1 MVPVKQHPAIFRF
14 PPLLARPFTER
25 MNCHRNLRG
34 GAWDK
39 SRGGREYS
47 HETEHQQI
55 WRAIHVRK
63 GALRAHNDPFCE
75 LQFRFR
81 NSVHGTPS
89 RAECSC
95 TDGIGVD
102 LGPDHRSDQRCR
114 ARRGSRN
121 QECGHGCHAGDKDE
135 SRRLLFAAHVVTR
148 KLLDKCT
155 QATVPDR
162 LDFLARAIAERKSFV
177 LLTGRS
183 ELRHTTLNRVLGYAR
198 HANGGPDGVTFYGG
212 CYKRLLPGWAPC
224 VHGEDMM

>member
-25 MNCHRNLRG
+25 MNCYRNLRG

-81 NSVHGTPS
+81 NSVH
-89 RAECSC
+89 R
-95 TDGIGVD
+95 
-102 LGPDHRSDQRCR
+102 
-114 ARRGSRN
+114 
-121 QECGHGCHAGDKDE
+121 
-135 SRRLLFAAHVVTR
+135 
-148 KLLDKCT
+148 
-155 QATVPDR
+155 
-162 LDFLARAIAERKSFV
+162 
-177 LLTGRS
+177 
-183 ELRHTTLNRVLGYAR
+183 TLNPIAARILNAATRVFL
-198 HANGGPDGVTFYGG
+198 
-212 CYKRLLPGWAPC
+212 
-224 VHGEDMM
+224 